1 MKNDFFD
8 EIAIIGDGITAKLV
22 AIAFYQIK
30 IMPILISNN
39 KKKIYSNA
47 SISISNHSQ
56 KILSSYGIDIKKKS
70 KSYSFHKTI

>member
-56 KILSSYGIDIKKKS
+56 KILSSYGIDIKKKQIL
-70 KSYSFHKTI
+70 FIP

>member
-39 KKKIYSNA
+39 KKKYIATLQYLLVIIVRKFFQVMA
-47 SISISNHSQ
+47 
-56 KILSSYGIDIKKKS
+56 
-70 KSYSFHKTI
+70 

>member
-22 AIAFYQIK
+22 AIAFNQLK
-30 IMPILISNN
+30 IMPILISSN
-39 KKKIYSNA
+39 KKKIHSNA

-56 KILSSYGIDIKKKS
+56 KILSSYGIDIKKK
-70 KSYSFHKTI
+70 KQILFIP

>member
-1 MKNDFFD
+1 MKNDFSD

-39 KKKIYSNA
+39 NDINVLFSKLEEF
-47 SISISNHSQ
+47 IS
-56 KILSSYGIDIKKKS
+56 K
-70 KSYSFHKTI
+70 